1 MSKIPRPKPLELQDV
16 ERVRELGPRIS
27 HWLHHEAWAPYPRLA
42 RVMLASWAVAAAAV
56 LAFGWGPLAL
66 LLFIQLDCLGIL
78 AGDAVR
84 LWRAGSL
91 LAGQERL
98 EAAAEAVDDVILR
111 LRHEEEGGRISS
123 VDPWGFGRV
132 TLLFAVICGAL
143 LAMPW
148 YWFGVDTGS
157 RWAEPA
163 LAMGTAGA
171 MGAIALAARVLHAL
185 HQVRAA
191 HVRNPPGGPERHAAG
206 VLLSLPVLAMAVPYG
221 FEFVHSILDGVV
233 TAGVL
238 GVPRHTLQALLLLA
252 MPAAWLAYMLLRARK
267 GLAERRLRLGDP
279 ALEAR
284 LDAAVARIDARL
296 QEAPPAAAPAGGT
309 VADRPLTEEDL
320 ALVREQ
326 GPRVR
331 SYQLAGDTARWTD
344 LGIGSLS
351 LGLIALLGLALLKW
365 PLPAVLLLLLADWLG
380 LLVADSMRLQMR
392 PRAVLANFRMDWLS
406 TQLGRVLDGL
416 EGRGR
421 IQLEKEPQ
429 EPDLDVR
436 HLLTAIVFLAT
447 VPAMLL
453 WIAGEAA
460 GVSMRDMLSLAFLR
474 DQLATTPLLL
484 IESCVLAFALRVG
497 KAWRD
502 TRGGS
507 PSDLPDARLAVDFGQ
522 LLGVPFGLALV
533 FAMVFGVGASGPN
546 AAMMVLVV
554 VLAYRVI
561 FGVGTLFMA
570 RIQAQQIE
578 DFLAQDDAVH
588 AARLA
593 EALRSGYGRLPPPVR

>member
-1 MSKIPRPKPLELQDV
+1 MSKIPRPEPLELRDV
-16 ERVRELGPRIS
+16 ERVRELRPRIL
-27 HWLHHEAWAPYPRLA
+27 HWLHYEAWAPYPRLA

-56 LAFGWGPLAL
+56 VAFGWGPLAL

-78 AGDAVR
+78 VGDAVR

-91 LAGQERL
+91 MVGQERL
-98 EAAAEAVDDVILR
+98 EAAAEAVDGVLLR
-111 LRHEEEGGRISS
+111 LRHEEEGGRIRS
-123 VDPWGFGRV
+123 VDPWGFDRF
-132 TLLFAVICGAL
+132 TFLLAVICGAL

-148 YWFGVDTGS
+148 YWFGVDSGG

-163 LAMGTAGA
+163 LAMATAGV
-171 MGAIALAARVLHAL
+171 MGALAIAARVLHAL
-185 HQVRAA
+185 HQVKAA

-233 TAGVL
+233 KVGVL
-238 GVPRHTLQALLLLA
+238 GVPRHNLQALLLLA
-252 MPAAWLAYMLLRARK
+252 MPAAWLAYILLRARS
-267 GLAERRLRLGDP
+267 GLAERRHRLGDP

-284 LDAAVARIDARL
+284 LDAAVVRIDSRL
-296 QEAPPAAAPAGGT
+296 QEATATAAST
-309 VADRPLTEEDL
+309 RSRVSDRPLTEEDL
-320 ALVREQ
+320 ALVRQQ

-351 LGLIALLGLALLKW
+351 LGLIALVGLALLKW

-380 LLVADSMRLQMR
+380 LLVADSMRLRQR
-392 PRAVLANFRMDWLS
+392 PEAVLANFRMDRLS
-406 TQLGRVLDGL
+406 TQLCRLLDAL

-421 IQLEKEPQ
+421 IRLANDPK
-429 EPDLDVR
+429 EPDLDAR
-436 HLLTAIVFLAT
+436 HLLTTVVFLAT

-460 GVSMRDMLSLAFLR
+460 GVSMRDMLSLGFLR
-474 DQLATTPLLL
+474 DQLVTTPLLL

-497 KAWRD
+497 NAWRD
-502 TRGGS
+502 TRGGA

-533 FAMVFGVGASGPN
+533 FAMVFGVGASGAN

-554 VLAYRVI
+554 VLAYRLI
-561 FGVGTLFMA
+561 FGVGMLFMA

-593 EALRSGYGRLPPPVR
+593 EALRTGYGRLPPPVR